1 MRYEDLKIHIAE
13 VERRW
18 RHPQT
23 KSVPPVLFPEN
34 LWENE
39 TLQLKPGDRQRGST
53 KNNIDPL
60 TFDVCFFPA
69 YSSVSPW
76 SPTTSYSRTSPRFPD
91 SPRPYPQ
98 EIFLQGHMEVDR
110 NGKMSSGRTY
120 NWHSICLRWSD
131 LLMQDHTFL
140 RHFMEQQLL
149 TINWW
154 WLSII
159 KNLLIIIFMNLS
171 ASNEVSMINQGTVEE
186 WNSKFPHFKTL
197 LSLTC
202 IHTNALKF
210 YSLLLNLVKITI
222 QYGNYKEI
230 PTWKGNYG
238 EFTYVLRY
246 LTKYSWW
253 IHLPPSASIILHSWF
268 K

>member
-23 KSVPPVLFPEN
+23 KSVPQVLFPEN

-39 TLQLKPGDRQRGST
+39 TLQLKPGDCQRGST
-53 KNNIDPL
+53 TNNIDIL
-60 TFDVCFFPA
+60 TLDVCLLPRILISFAMISHNKLFQNFTRIPGL
-69 YSSVSPW
+69 SSPIS
-76 SPTTSYSRTSPRFPD
+76 TRN
-91 SPRPYPQ
+91 
-98 EIFLQGHMEVDR
+98 FLQGHMEVDR

-159 KNLLIIIFMNLS
+159 KYLLIIILMNLS
-171 ASNEVSMINQGTVEE
+171 ASNEVSMIIQGTVEE

-253 IHLPPSASIILHSWF
+253 KHLPPSASIILHSWF

>member
-39 TLQLKPGDRQRGST
+39 TLQLKPGDCQRGST
-53 KNNIDPL
+53 TNNFDIITL
-60 TFDVCFFPA
+60 DVCLPPRIFISFAMISNNKLFHPDSRTILAHIHKKFFFRGTWRLIEMA
-69 YSSVSPW
+69 KWVLAE
-76 SPTTSYSRTSPRFPD
+76 PTTDTVSAWGEVISSHF
-91 SPRPYPQ
+91 SQ
-98 EIFLQGHMEVDR
+98 IFHGIATLD
-110 NGKMSSGRTY
+110 Y
-120 NWHSICLRWSD
+120 
-131 LLMQDHTFL
+131 
-140 RHFMEQQLL
+140 QLL
-149 TINWW
+149 DLQALFIFYV
-154 WLSII
+154 
-159 KNLLIIIFMNLS
+159 LIINLMKLS
-171 ASNEVSMINQGTVEE
+171 ASNDISMIFQGTVEE

-197 LSLTC
+197 LPLTC

-230 PTWKGNYG
+230 STWKGNYA